1 MQMAQSPKDST
12 KRGSSPE
19 RLSLEPKAS
28 PDRPRRQADPEK
40 AQAFAVEVARM
51 LSDDKCEEVVVLD
64 VQGLSNVTDLLVIAT
79 GTSRRQMAS
88 AIQHVEDLGEQM
100 SFAAYGK
107 SIDDASD
114 WLLCDFVDVVVHVF
128 EANVRAYYDLE
139 MMWGDAKVIA
149 WERARNARP

>member
-1 MQMAQSPKDST
+1 MQMAQSPNDST
-12 KRGSSPE
+12 EHGSTPQ
-19 RLSLEPKAS
+19 RVSLEPKAS

-64 VQGLSNVTDLLVIAT
+64 VRGLSTVTDLLVIAT

-100 SFAAYGK
+100 NFAAYGK
-107 SIDDASD
+107 STDDASD

-128 EANVRAYYDLE
+128 EVNVRAYYDLE
-139 MMWGDAKVIA
+139 MMWGDAKEIA